1 MQVPFQGQA
10 VIDIQTFLLAL
21 GIGNVGFA
29 ILMAGYTHGAAPSAG
44 LRLWMWARLGMG
56 VSQLIGW
63 ASPVLGLPVFSGLEG
78 VVWILAM
85 SLEMAAYCVFFGFE
99 RWGRV
104 LLPITLLSS
113 VIVLAGAALGAN
125 HVQLSALVGAVVAFF
140 AAAMAWALLRRRSA
154 SLLQRIIG
162 VNDAL
167 FATAILVWV
176 ASAGLGKG
184 PLDHSVAQQVAYL
197 TGYMLM
203 IVNGFGFMLLCKQK
217 DDSRMAKLATTDC
230 LTGLPNRHAFLEQAE
245 GARLL
250 AQRQRTGLG
259 LLMIDIDHF
268 KQINDRWGHASGDEA
283 LVVFAR
289 TARHLLREHETIGR
303 LGGEEFALLL
313 PGADLDAA
321 VQAAE
326 RLRRAIREAT
336 IITSGPT
343 YRMTVSIGVVVLD
356 PHEDLGGA
364 MARADHA
371 LYAAKRA
378 GRDRVEIG
386 ELVRKRA

>member
-1 MQVPFQGQA
+1 VPFQGQA

-140 AAAMAWALLRRRSA
+140 AAAMAWALLRQRSA

-203 IVNGFGFMLLCKQK
+203 IVNGFGFLLLCKQK

-230 LTGLPNRHAFLEQAE
+230 LTGLPNRHAFLEQAD